1 VLWIRLVL
9 DQSRPHNLATERT
22 AMEGIWS
29 WRVGTWEKD
38 VRRYSRIV
46 TASVVRKEVS
56 RHNQWPLAIYVWRR

>member
-1 VLWIRLVL
+1 
-9 DQSRPHNLATERT
+9 
-22 AMEGIWS
+22 MEGIWS